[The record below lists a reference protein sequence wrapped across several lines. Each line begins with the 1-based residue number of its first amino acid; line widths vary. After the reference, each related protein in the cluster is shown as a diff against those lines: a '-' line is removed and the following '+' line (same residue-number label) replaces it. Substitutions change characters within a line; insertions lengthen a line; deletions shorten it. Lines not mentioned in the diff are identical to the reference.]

1 MKCPTEV
8 GERNKKW
15 LGKAKGNWV
24 EELPWVLWSY
34 RTTSRMNIKETPF
47 SLTYGT
53 EAMLPVDLEIVLPR
67 TTYFKERSSD
77 KDLRL
82 SLDLIKDRV
91 EQLNIRQ
98 VPQPKNQRKSL
109 QDRRLRPK
117 KEWGNPYPAIGKSSP
132 MWEGPYKVIEVHC
145 NGSYALVMMEGRPI
159 PITWNA
165 RNLNKF

>member
-1 MKCPTEV
+1 
-8 GERNKKW
+8 
-15 LGKAKGNWV
+15 
-24 EELPWVLWSY
+24 
-34 RTTSRMNIKETPF
+34 MNIKETPF

-117 KEWGNPYPAIGKSSP
+117 KE
-132 MWEGPYKVIEVHC
+132 
-145 NGSYALVMMEGRPI
+145 
-159 PITWNA
+159 
-165 RNLNKF
+165 